1 MELRYGTIVGEG
13 SPLPDLQG
21 SKITKILRNSGRG
34 NPSPTEEKVPPTNL
48 NLKAFFNRIYQPY
61 V

>member
-1 MELRYGTIVGEG
+1 MLVLLSVWNYCRGGVA
-13 SPLPDLQG
+13 LPDLQG

-48 NLKAFFNRIYQPY
+48 IF
-61 V
+61 